1 MALVK
6 PQKGSLPSSVG
17 RIVVSTPPGMHLE
30 TALPEA
36 SSLGT
41 QGFFQRC
48 AQIAAYKAHRTR
60 VSASWS
66 IHPNVLKRMDHRA

>member
-1 MALVK
+1 MD
-6 PQKGSLPSSVG
+6 GS
-17 RIVVSTPPGMHLE
+17 TTHLSGLICD

-60 VSASWS
+60 VSTSWS
-66 IHPNVLKRMDHRA
+66 LQLSIHRRMDHRA